1 MKQQAVLVIALVLCA
16 LIILFVH
23 INNDY
28 GRPKPL
34 KAYQRPVRTIKAK
47 EWGTDRELVE
57 TATMEVDQ

>member
-23 INNDY
+23 NNNDY
-28 GRPKPL
+28 GR

-47 EWGTDRELVE
+47 IVQEWGTDRELDE